1 MIKGEN
7 TTNRWAVEILRDAQ
21 DPDYQN
27 MLKRVGVA
35 EILDPARN
43 VAVNEK
49 VSERVELDEFQGW

>member
-1 MIKGEN
+1 
-7 TTNRWAVEILRDAQ
+7 
-21 DPDYQN
+21 